1 MTTSLTTQLPQEKM
15 PYLLRR
21 GEGKRYLFGN
31 QVATII
37 ADAASTG
44 NMLSAVVIGGA
55 KGESFPLHTHTAA
68 YESVY
73 VLEGRVQFL
82 IGSDSYLLVEGDYA
96 HIAPGTAHA
105 YRLLGH
111 RNRFISYSIGGDL
124 TAIYPVLGQAHD
136 PIEYLPISTHQV
148 TEQQRQLAERHADI
162 AFAKEET
169 VFPEQYELACNQ
181 ELPTSA
187 SSYVLESGEGVRLL
201 TGDQIHRLLAT
212 RETTNGEYIVVASDG
227 PKGDEIVSHYHE
239 HHTETFFCTQGHMTM
254 WANEQE
260 LQLFPGDFLHVPAGT
275 VHSYRLEDHFTKV
288 VGVLASGLFE
298 PFFRLLGDEYA
309 HYMFPAEPGAVRI
322 DRLMENMDQLDLN
335 IVGPPNS
342 HSKQA

>member
-1 MTTSLTTQLPQEKM
+1 MTTTLPTYLPEQKM

-21 GEGKRYLFGN
+21 GEGRRYLLGN

-44 NMLSAVVIGGA
+44 HVLSAAVIGGS
-55 KGESFPLHTHTAA
+55 KGESFPLHTHHAG
-68 YESVY
+68 YESIY
-73 VLEGRVQFL
+73 VLEGKVQFL
-82 IGSDSYLLVEGDYA
+82 IGSDSYLLLPGDYA

-105 YRLLGH
+105 YQMLGH
-111 RNRFISYSIGGDL
+111 RNSFISYSIGGDL
-124 TAIYPVLGQAHD
+124 TAIYPLLGERYE
-136 PIEYLPISTHQV
+136 PIEYPPFSEHHF
-148 TEQQRQLAERHADI
+148 TEEQCKIAAQQTDITFSAEA
-162 AFAKEET
+162 T
-169 VFPEQYELACNQ
+169 VFSRYELVEHR
-181 ELPTSA
+181 ELPTSV

-212 RETTNGEYIVVASDG
+212 RETTNGDYIVVASDG
-227 PKGDEIVSHYHE
+227 PKGEEIVSHYHE

-260 LQLFPGDFLHVPAGT
+260 IQLFPGDFLHVPAGT

-298 PFFRLLGDEYA
+298 PFFRLLGDEYE
-309 HYMFPAEPGAVRI
+309 HYMFPVEPGMARI
-322 DRLMENMDQLDLN
+322 DRLMANMDQLDLK

-342 HSKQA
+342 HAK